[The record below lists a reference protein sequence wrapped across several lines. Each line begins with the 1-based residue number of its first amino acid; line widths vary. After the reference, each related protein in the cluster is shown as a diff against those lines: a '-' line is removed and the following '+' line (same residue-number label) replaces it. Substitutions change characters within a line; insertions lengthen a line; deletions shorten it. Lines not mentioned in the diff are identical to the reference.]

1 MIYNSNENSLMD
13 DANSP
18 EANQKLLGKVSE
30 DFIKVSDNLKEA
42 AYQIKKRGFSEYPVF
57 VLTRLRVEIGTTLFM
72 PQDFGTV
79 YEYKASFVEEFLQ
92 RNLIA
97 EGSIELFKENYR
109 DNEEF
114 ACLFVMD
121 GDFAGFVY
129 VPYPEDLAS

>member
-30 DFIKVSDNLKEA
+30 DFIKVADNLKEA

-57 VLTRLRVEIGTTLFM
+57 VLTRLRVEIGATLFM
-72 PQDFGTV
+72 PQDMGTA
-79 YEYKASFVEEFLQ
+79 YEYKASFLEEFVQ
-92 RNLIA
+92 RSLIA
-97 EGSIELFKENYR
+97 DGSVELFKENYR

-129 VPYPEDLAS
+129 VPYPED

>member
-18 EANQKLLGKVSE
+18 EANQKLLGRVSE
-30 DFIKVSDNLKEA
+30 DFIKVADNLKEA
-42 AYQIKKRGFSEYPVF
+42 SYQIKKRGFSQYPVF
-57 VLTRLRVEIGTTLFM
+57 VLTKLRVEIGTTLFM
-72 PQDFGTV
+72 PQDLGTV
-79 YEYKASFVEEFLQ
+79 YEYKASFLEEFVQ
-92 RNLIA
+92 RSLIA
-97 EGSIELFKENYR
+97 AESEILFKENYR

-129 VPYPEDLAS
+129 VPYPED